1 MWLRSLDRRVHII
14 VDPACSQKTA
24 RCATDQTLDWTGRIS
39 QARLVALSAK
49 GVTAVFVGGAI
60 VGAGAVALVDALTGS
75 DSEPGLQAA
84 KQASPDT
91 PPAEFAYLDS
101 GRVVAYL
108 GQIEGGLAATQT
120 RTRSEKRTA
129 KASIT
134 ANDIAAAEM

>member
-1 MWLRSLDRRVHII
+1 MGLRSLDRRAHII

-39 QARLVALSAK
+39 QARLVALSEK

-84 KQASPDT
+84 KKASPDT
-91 PPAEFAYLDS
+91 PPAEFAYLVTAAGSLRTS
-101 GRVVAYL
+101 GRSREVWPPRRH
-108 GQIEGGLAATQT
+108 GRAA
-120 RTRSEKRTA
+120 RRG
-129 KASIT
+129 
-134 ANDIAAAEM
+134 